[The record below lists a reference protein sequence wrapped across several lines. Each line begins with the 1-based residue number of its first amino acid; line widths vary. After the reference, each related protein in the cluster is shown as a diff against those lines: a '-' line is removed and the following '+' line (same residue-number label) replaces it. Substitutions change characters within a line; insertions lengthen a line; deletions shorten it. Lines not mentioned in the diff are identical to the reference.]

1 VTHYYKTTSPGKR
14 VLIPLVIRGVSLQFI
29 SYTSLFS
36 GSSVDEGTRLLLE
49 NIVLPESGL
58 VLDVGCGYGVIG
70 ITVAKLN
77 PRLRVYM
84 TDINS
89 LSVKV
94 ARINARL
101 NSVEDRVAVLQ
112 GDKYEPVK
120 GLKFNAIYS
129 NPPLSAG
136 MSTVEAIV
144 LEAKEHLVSS
154 GFAQFVL
161 AKGGDYLTKKA
172 KEVYRNVKTTSKK
185 GYIIL
190 YVEV

>member
-1 VTHYYKTTSPGKR
+1 MTHYYKTTSPGKR

-101 NSVEDRVAVLQ
+101 NSVEDRVVVLQ

-136 MSTVEAIV
+136 MSTVEAII
-144 LEAKEHLVSS
+144 LGAKEHLVSS

-161 AKGGDYLTKKA
+161 AKGGDYLAKKA
-172 KEVYRNVKTTSKK
+172 REVYRNVKTTSKK

>member
-1 VTHYYKTTSPGKR
+1 MTHYYKTTSPGKR

-101 NSVEDRVAVLQ
+101 NSVGDRVVVLQ

-136 MSTVEAIV
+136 MSTVEAII
-144 LEAKEHLVSS
+144 LGAKEHLVSS

-161 AKGGDYLTKKA
+161 AKGGDYLAKKA
-172 KEVYRNVKTTSKK
+172 REVYRNVKTTSKK

>member
-14 VLIPLVIRGVSLQFI
+14 VLIPLVISGVSLQFI

-94 ARINARL
+94 ARVNARL
-101 NSVEDRVAVLQ
+101 NSVEDRVVVLQ

-144 LEAKEHLVSS
+144 LEAKEHLVNS
-154 GFAQFVL
+154 GFAEFVL
-161 AKGGDYLTKKA
+161 AKGGDYLAKKA
-172 KEVYRNVKTTSKK
+172 REVYRNVKTTSKK